1 MIKEDLVN
9 PWNQFNNNYKKNGKE
24 TMIWTLE
31 KMYRYLNIMRDWT
44 ELIKKIYSFP
54 LKHTEM
60 LDKKKKKQLEFY
72 VQTSKTEKGRSTIR
86 STIMVLQCLCPNNSY
101 FA

>member
-9 PWNQFNNNYKKNGKE
+9 PWNQFNNNYKENGKE

-60 LDKKKKKQLEFY
+60 LDKKKK
-72 VQTSKTEKGRSTIR
+72 TIR
-86 STIMVLQCLCPNNSY
+86 ILCTDLKNRKRKINYQIDYHGTAVLVPK
-101 FA
+101 